1 MEFFENMK
9 ECLQGTQS
17 GKIEIR
23 QNAEDEI
30 RKLRDQDTKK
40 FLATLTREIADDN
53 LDSGS
58 RMMACIIFKNF
69 IINRSAKDSQYV
81 DYWVKL
87 DTEFKDFM
95 KEAIIAQLASPES
108 LVRY

>member
-1 MEFFENMK
+1 
-9 ECLQGTQS
+9 
-17 GKIEIR
+17 
-23 QNAEDEI
+23 
-30 RKLRDQDTKK
+30 
-40 FLATLTREIADDN
+40 
-53 LDSGS
+53 
-58 RMMACIIFKNF
+58 MMACIIFKNF